1 MGAADEDAPAFA
13 FAFALALALAA
24 LLLDPL
30 DLRFLDVFLEPVL
43 PFLSL
48 EDFPL
53 SSNELV
59 FIVPDPLL
67 EDELLAPIIGKCSDD
82 GGIGCE
88 CPCGLGCNP

>member
-13 FAFALALALAA
+13 FALAA

-30 DLRFLDVFLEPVL
+30 DLRFLDVFLELAL

-53 SSNELV
+53 SSNDYRCKNE
-59 FIVPDPLL
+59 IVRNKIRDNG
-67 EDELLAPIIGKCSDD
+67 E
-82 GGIGCE
+82 
-88 CPCGLGCNP
+88 